1 MVDVAKYDSDE
12 FIRRQ
17 VGMVTE
23 VLTDYGP
30 VNRFWCVRFWGGPPP
45 TTPTRLRPPAHA
57 STSACIS
64 CGAVQV
70 RPMLVLRRYATP

>member
-1 MVDVAKYDSDE
+1 MHSVANYSNEE

-30 VNRFWCVRFWGGPPP
+30 VNRFW
-45 TTPTRLRPPAHA
+45 
-57 STSACIS
+57 
-64 CGAVQV
+64 
-70 RPMLVLRRYATP
+70 YATVSKLASPSEEP

>member
-23 VLTDYGP
+23 VLTEYGP
-30 VNRFWCVRFWGGPPP
+30 VNRFWCVHF
-45 TTPTRLRPPAHA
+45 
-57 STSACIS
+57 
-64 CGAVQV
+64 QV
-70 RPMLVLRRYATP
+70 KFSNFF